1 MLGKGGFCTVSEVK
15 KVKLLNGAAN
25 STPTISF
32 QNSRVVV
39 QDRSYISSNYLRNND
54 ARYAIKTLSPS
65 LMNDPERFVAG
76 VIDLVIE
83 TKFLSIIRHPNIV
96 KMRAISSSSPFS
108 IGYFIVLDRLYDTMT
123 DRLQAWKNKRKK
135 ITGSAKVRDLKGE
148 KKKELWVDRLIVS
161 YDLCMALK
169 YLHENR

>member
-15 KVKLLNGAAN
+15 KVKLIEGKAN
-25 STPTISF
+25 SIHVPF
-32 QNSRVVV
+32 RNSRDVI
-39 QDRSYISSNYLRNND
+39 QDRNYISLNYLRNNE
-54 ARYAIKTLSPS
+54 ARYAIKSLSPS

-76 VIDLVIE
+76 IIDLVIE

-96 KMRAISSSSPFS
+96 KMRAISSFSPFS

-123 DRLQAWKNKRKK
+123 VRLQAWKNKKRK
-135 ITGSAKVRDLKGE
+135 ISGSAKVRDLRGE

-169 YLHENR
+169 YLHDNR

>member
-1 MLGKGGFCTVSEVK
+1 MLGKGGFCTVSEVM
-15 KVKLLNGAAN
+15 KVKLIDGKTN
-25 STPTISF
+25 SIPAVSYR
-32 QNSRVVV
+32 NSRAVI
-39 QDRSYISSNYLRNND
+39 QDRNYMSLNYLRNND
-54 ARYAIKTLSPS
+54 ARYAVKTLSPS
-65 LMNDPERFVAG
+65 LFNDPERFVAG

-108 IGYFIVLDRLYDTMT
+108 TAYFIVLDRLYDTMT
-123 DRLQAWKNKRKK
+123 DRLKAWKNKKRK
-135 ITGSAKVRDLKGE
+135 ISGSAKVRDLRGE

-169 YLHENR
+169 YLHDKR